1 MVIHMRKIISAFA
14 LLLSL
19 ASATLAAPYDLY
31 ISQENASGIGSWLR
45 YIAPLS
51 PAPNTSGVL
60 MYNGSTALPQMGY
73 VGSGLSWDGTTLT
86 STSTG
91 TVSSVTAGAGLNGG
105 VITTTGTI
113 SMPNIGTPGTYSG
126 VTTDTQGRVT
136 AGTVRSFNYPTRA
149 LDTCYQPSAA
159 RDAQVSYN
167 VTINTTSTL
176 TAGGVGTVYLEAF
189 TNSGCTTGT
198 QEIGRFV
205 NGNTQTLGLTV
216 TMVQNV
222 TGNLNGIVPAGMW
235 VKQRTQI
242 NTGTSA
248 NVTFTALPGQETL
261 L

>member
-1 MVIHMRKIISAFA
+1 MKNYTKHLGA
-14 LLLSL
+14 LLALCLVGLL
-19 ASATLAAPYDLY
+19 AVAGPYDLK
-31 ISQENASGIGSWLR
+31 INQRNAADDGDWARLFPTPPSDGDGI
-45 YIAPLS
+45 
-51 PAPNTSGVL
+51 
-60 MYNGSTALPQMGY
+60 MFFNGATKVPGY
-73 VGSGLSWDGTTLT
+73 LTVGSGLS
-86 STSTG
+86 
-91 TVSSVTAGAGLNGG
+91 VSSGVLNATGA
-105 VITTTGTI
+105 
-113 SMPNIGTPGTYSG
+113 
-126 VTTDTQGRVT
+126 
-136 AGTVRSFNYPTRA
+136 AARSFSYPTRT
-149 LDTCYQPSAA
+149 LDTCYQPSST

>member
-1 MVIHMRKIISAFA
+1 MKTPIKYIGALVALGLVA
-14 LLLSL
+14 LL
-19 ASATLAAPYDLY
+19 AVAGPYDIRGKQRNDTDSGDWDFLFPTPAA
-31 ISQENASGIGSWLR
+31 NADGILF
-45 YIAPLS
+45 
-51 PAPNTSGVL
+51 
-60 MYNGSTALPQMGY
+60 LPGGTKVPGY
-73 VGSGLSWDGTTLT
+73 LLIGSGLS
-86 STSTG
+86 
-91 TVSSVTAGAGLNGG
+91 VSSGALNA
-105 VITTTGTI
+105 T
-113 SMPNIGTPGTYSG
+113 G
-126 VTTDTQGRVT
+126 VTRGF
-136 AGTVRSFNYPTRA
+136 SYPTRT
-149 LDTCYQPSAA
+149 LDTCYQASAT
-159 RDAQVSYN
+159 RDTQVSYN

-242 NTGTSA
+242 NTGTGA